1 MKYTIGTRGSKL
13 AMAQTEAVCV
23 RLREAYPEHEFE
35 ICVVR
40 TKGDKIQDKPLNQI
54 GDNGLFVRE
63 IEEKILA
70 GELDIG
76 VHSMK
81 DMPVTPAEGL
91 VFAKTWKRED
101 PRDVLV
107 LREAAS
113 LDELPEGAV
122 IATGSIRRSLQIR
135 KLRPD
140 IRVTGIRGNVDT
152 RLRKMEEQELDGI
165 ILAAAGL
172 HRLGMRETVTVYL
185 EPDEMIPA
193 PAQGALALELRE
205 DNVELKA
212 MLDAL
217 SDRESDETVAV
228 ERCFLEKTG
237 SSCHVPV
244 GAFCDEQENGMYRLR
259 AFFGNESGT
268 RTKCVTVT
276 GHTLEKLAEEAWLQ
290 IRPEVAGKVI
300 LVGAGPGDPGLIT
313 VKGMEALR
321 EADCIIYDR
330 LVSPQLLE
338 EAKQGCELVYVGKE
352 AHHHTMEQEEIN
364 RLLVKKAMQYEKT
377 VRLKGGDV
385 YVFGRGGEEGL
396 ELFRQGIRF
405 EVIPGLSSAIAG
417 PACAGIPVTHRG
429 ISGGF
434 HVVTAH
440 DKRDKLADID
450 FEAMAGGGE
459 TCIFLMGLG
468 CLEEIREG
476 LLGAGMPPDTPAA
489 VISNASTNKQKVC
502 VSQLGSIVEGV
513 RQEGLISPALVV
525 VGEVVKLRQWLDVIP
540 EKALSGKRFLVP
552 KNISGISRMTKL
564 LWEQGAEVE
573 EIQLGRIVKKEL
585 HLSEE
590 ELSGVDWFV
599 FTSRNGARAFR
610 ENLFRSGMDARS
622 LAGAQIAAVGK
633 KTEEALNSYGI
644 RADLVPEHADSTAL
658 AETLA
663 GRLGGTETVWH
674 IRAENGE
681 HEIQRILGGVCH
693 LKEVAVYE
701 NVPENVG
708 TACLPEC
715 SGFDGIVF
723 TCGSLVRRLTA
734 LYQEEFAAYS
744 REHTMFSIGKKT
756 TAVLKEQGVEQIREA
771 SDSSYES
778 LVEEICRFFKS

>member
-1 MKYTIGTRGSKL
+1 MKYRIGTRGSKL
-13 AMAQTEAVCV
+13 ALAQTENVCG
-23 RLREAYPEHEFE
+23 RLREAYPGHEFE

-40 TKGDKIQDKPLNQI
+40 TKGDQIQDKPLNQI

-63 IEEKILA
+63 IEERILT

-81 DMPVTPAEGL
+81 DMPVTPADGL
-91 VFAKTWKRED
+91 TFSKTWKRED

-135 KLRPD
+135 QMRPD

-152 RLRKMEEQELDGI
+152 RLRKMEAQKLDGV

-172 HRLGMRETVTVYL
+172 HRLGMRDAVTVYM

-205 DNVELKA
+205 DDVELKE

-217 SDRESDETVAV
+217 SDRKSDDTVAV
-228 ERCFLEKTG
+228 ERCFLQKTG

-244 GAFCDEQENGMYRLR
+244 GAFCDEPENGTYRLR
-259 AFFGNESGT
+259 AFFGNETGT
-268 RTKCVTVT
+268 KTKRVTVT
-276 GHTLEKLAEEAWLQ
+276 GDRPERLAEEAWSR
-290 IRPEVAGKVI
+290 IRPGVAGKVI

-313 VKGMEALR
+313 VKGREALR

-330 LVSPQLLE
+330 LVSPLLLA
-338 EAKQGCELVYVGKE
+338 EAKSGCEMIYAGKE
-352 AHHHTMEQEEIN
+352 AYHHRMEQEEIN
-364 RLLVKKAMQYEKT
+364 RLLVQKAMQYEKT
-377 VRLKGGDV
+377 VRLKGGDI

-396 ELFRQGIRF
+396 ELFRQGISF

-429 ISGGF
+429 VSGGF

-440 DKRDKLADID
+440 DKRDKLANID
-450 FEAMAGGGE
+450 FEAMARGEE
-459 TCIFLMGLG
+459 TCIFLMGLS

-476 LLGAGMPPDTPAA
+476 LLGAGMSPDTPAA

-502 VSQLGSIVEGV
+502 VSDLEGIVERA
-513 RQEGLISPALVV
+513 RQEGLVSPALIV
-525 VGEVVKLRQWLDVIP
+525 VGEVVKLRQWLNVMP
-540 EKALSGKRFLVP
+540 EKALSGRRFLVP
-552 KNISGISRMTKL
+552 KNTSHISRLTKM

-573 EIQLGRIVKKEL
+573 EIQLGKIVKKEL

-599 FTSRNGARAFR
+599 FTSRNGVEAFW
-610 ENLFRSGMDARS
+610 ENLFCSGMDARA
-622 LAGAQIAAVGK
+622 LAGAHIAVVGK
-633 KTEEALNSYGI
+633 KTEEALKGYGI
-644 RADLVPEHADSTAL
+644 RADLVPDHADSTAL
-658 AETLA
+658 AEALA
-663 GRLGGTETVWH
+663 GQLAGKETVWH
-674 IRAENGE
+674 IKAENGE
-681 HEIQRILGGVCH
+681 HEMQRILGGVCH
-693 LKEVAVYE
+693 LNEVAVYE
-701 NVPENVG
+701 NISQNEDSV
-708 TACLPEC
+708 CLSG

-723 TCGSLVRRLTA
+723 TCGSLVRRLAA
-734 LYQEEFAAYS
+734 LYPKEFTTYS
-744 REHTMFSIGKKT
+744 REHTMFSIGRKT
-756 TAVLKEQGVEQIREA
+756 TAVLKEHGIEQIREA
-771 SDSSYES
+771 SASSYES
-778 LVEEICRFFKS
+778 LIEEICRFFNP